1 VIATT
6 AGALPGCEVRRG
18 APATPITGVAM
29 DSRRAGRGDL
39 FVAIWGGHAHTGDA
53 RAQGCAAVLVDEAHA
68 GSEPDGV
75 VLTAPDTI
83 AALQR
88 IGAANRAASAATVVG
103 VTGSSGKTSTKDV
116 LAALIGA
123 GRRTIAADEGHNN
136 EIGLPFTLT
145 RIAADTEVAICEM
158 SMRGPGQ
165 ITELAELARPEIG
178 VITNVGEAHLELLG
192 SREAIAAAKAEL
204 LDHVE
209 IAVVP
214 AGEPLLEPHLRDRQ
228 SVITFG
234 EEAGA
239 DVRVAAR
246 AVAAAGMTVTLA
258 VDGRPLEIETNL
270 SGRHHALNLA
280 AAIGVCRAL
289 GLDLEACARAA
300 RGVRLQRWRSEE
312 HPLPGGGLAV
322 NDAYNANPSST
333 EAALASLAERPGSGR
348 LVAVLGAMAEL
359 GLDAAALHRRVGAA
373 AAALGYAVV
382 VAVGEPARAY
392 LDGAGDGVECHL
404 VADRDAVVAY
414 LADVLRPGDRVLVK
428 ASRSAGLETV
438 AAGIAARLANGA
450 AT

>member
-1 VIATT
+1 MIATT
-6 AGALPGCEVRRG
+6 AGALPGCEVTRG
-18 APATPITGVAM
+18 APATPITGVEM
-29 DSRRAGRGDL
+29 DSRRAGRGAL
-39 FVAIWGGHAHTGDA
+39 FVAIRGGHEHTAGA
-53 RAQGCAAVLVDEAHA
+53 RAQGCAAVLVESARAADER
-68 GSEPDGV
+68 EGV

-116 LAALIGA
+116 LAALVGA
-123 GRRTIAADEGHNN
+123 ARRTIAAEEGHNN

-158 SMRGPGQ
+158 SMRGRGQ
-165 ITELAELARPEIG
+165 IAELATLARPEIG
-178 VITNVGEAHLELLG
+178 VITNIGEAHLELLG

-214 AGEPLLEPHLRDRQ
+214 AGEPLLMAHLRDRP

-239 DVRVAAR
+239 DVRVAGRTPAQD
-246 AVAAAGMTVTLA
+246 GMTIALA
-258 VDGRPLEIETNL
+258 VDGRTVTVTTNL
-270 SGRHHALNLA
+270 TGRHNALNLA
-280 AAIGVCRAL
+280 AAMGVCRAL
-289 GLDLEACARAA
+289 GLDLEACAEGA
-300 RGVRLQRWRSEE
+300 RTVRLQRWRSEE

-322 NDAYNANPSST
+322 NDAYNANPSSM
-333 EAALASLAERPGSGR
+333 EAALASLAERPGHGR
-348 LVAVLGAMAEL
+348 LVAVLGVMAEL
-359 GLDAAALHRRVGAA
+359 GPDAEALHRRVGAA
-373 AAALGYAVV
+373 AAALGYTVL

-404 VADRDAVVAY
+404 VPDRDALVPY
-414 LADVLRPGDRVLVK
+414 LAGLLRPGDRVLVK
-428 ASRSAGLETV
+428 ASRAAGLEAV